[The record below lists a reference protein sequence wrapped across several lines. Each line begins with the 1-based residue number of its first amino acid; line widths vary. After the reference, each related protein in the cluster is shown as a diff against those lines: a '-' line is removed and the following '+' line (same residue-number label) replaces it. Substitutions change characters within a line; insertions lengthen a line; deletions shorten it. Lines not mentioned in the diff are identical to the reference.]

1 MKPFIVIERHHR
13 CDSEEPEHSTGFESI
28 TSHHKHGKH
37 IANALES
44 AEGYSKYI
52 EKHGYHFTDEL
63 AEYASKMMENANGQ
77 SHSWTVAQVKKSMDN
92 LGLVIPS
99 KVTIGDVTYLANMYY
114 ADLYPDPLK
123 DEASCLRAA
132 YKSVNDPDGYEGM
145 TFCRWTADVIGKAIK
160 IDWEKFI

>member
-1 MKPFIVIERHHR
+1 MKPFIIIERRNHCSGEKR
-13 CDSEEPEHSTGFESI
+13 ESETGFESI
-28 TSHHKHGKH
+28 TMHHKSGKH
-37 IANALES
+37 VTNALES

-63 AEYASKMMENANGQ
+63 AEYVSKMMENANNQ
-77 SHSWTVAQVKKSMDN
+77 SHSWTATQVKKSMEN
-92 LGLVIPS
+92 LGLVIPDN
-99 KVTIGDVTYLANMYY
+99 VTTGDVTYLANMYY

-132 YKSVNDPDGYEGM
+132 YRIAVDPDGYEGM